1 MALTAKQ
8 ERFVQE
14 YLIDLNATQAAIR
27 AGYSEKTAKQAGFEN
42 MTKPDLQSRIQEALS
57 ERQKEAKYDAAMVL
71 SRHIEI
77 DQMDIADILK
87 DDGSLKPI
95 SQWPKVWRTSISG
108 LDIVELMSRGDDR
121 DALESW
127 VKKIKWPDK
136 LKNLELLGKHVD
148 VRAYGEK
155 KPDDDEELPP
165 DVIEIHDMRKL

>member
-1 MALTAKQ
+1 MGLKAKQ
-8 ERFVQE
+8 ARFAQE
-14 YLIDLNATQAAIR
+14 YPIDLNATQAAIR
-27 AGYSEKTAKQAGFEN
+27 AGYSEKTARSQGQRLLTNA
-42 MTKPDLQSRIQEALS
+42 DVQSRIQEYKL

-71 SRHIEI
+71 KRHIEI
-77 DQMDIADILK
+77 DQMDIGDILK

-121 DALESW
+121 EALDSW

-148 VRAYGEK
+148 VSAYGESK
-155 KPDDDEELPP
+155 QGGESVADALAALADRLPQ
-165 DVIEIHDMRKL
+165 